1 MVDITVAPTPWR
13 VGPITARKLISH
25 GRVQYIGNADA
36 AVLLSDVV
44 IKFWPSHPEGP
55 CFIIE
60 NRRERR
66 GGEDVEPDDTE
77 V

>member
-1 MVDITVAPTPWR
+1 MESIVQTPWR
-13 VGPITARKLISH
+13 VGPIPARKITLH
-25 GRVQYIGNADA
+25 GRTQYLGNADA

-44 IKFWPSHPEGP
+44 IKFWPNHPDGP

-66 GGEDVEPDDTE
+66 GDGNGKSDSTKV
-77 V
+77 